1 MWLFLFVLTA
11 PDVVFMLTAPDVV
24 VFVCIDSTIT
34 APDCFL
40 CVVLTAPDVTVV
52 AFFVDRS

>member
-1 MWLFLFVLTA
+1 MWLFVLTA
-11 PDVVFMLTAPDVV
+11 PDVVAFA
-24 VFVCIDSTIT
+24 CIDSTIT